1 MMDAAGWAVDVLRG
15 AATIDE
21 VERILRSSARAAV
34 GADGCTVVRRDHDM
48 CYYAQEDAL
57 SPLWQGQRFPL
68 RDCISGWSMLNRRTV
83 AIPDIER
90 DERIPQQAYRPT
102 FVRSLLMVP
111 INDADP
117 IGAIGIYWANEHR
130 ATAGEV
136 ATIERLAS
144 AAADAYGRIQTE
156 QGDDKS
162 LAGV

>member
-1 MMDAAGWAVDVLRG
+1 MMDATGWAVDVLRG
-15 AATIDE
+15 AETIDE
-21 VERILRSSARAAV
+21 VERILRSSARAAL
-34 GADGCTVVRRDHDM
+34 GADGCTVVRRDDDM

-68 RDCISGWSMLNRRTV
+68 TECVSGWSMLNRKTV
-83 AIPDIER
+83 AIPDIEL

-111 INDADP
+111 IDDDDP
-117 IGAIGIYWANEHR
+117 IGAIGIYWADEHV

-136 ATIERLAS
+136 ATIERLA
-144 AAADAYGRIQTE
+144 AAAAGAYGRIRAE

-162 LAGV
+162 LTGA